1 MTAATAETLNGIAT
15 TEAHTESAY
24 STAPR
29 DWGSEPDFQMGF
41 EWLGRTAIPAHEM
54 SRHWLIM
61 GETGSGKTR
70 SCVMPLLDALLG
82 YGR

>member
-1 MTAATAETLNGIAT
+1 MTAATAEKINRIAT
-15 TEAHTESAY
+15 TESLAERAY
-24 STAPR
+24 STVPQ
-29 DWGSEPDFQMGF
+29 DWNDEPDFQMGF
-41 EWLGRTAIPAHEM
+41 EWLGRTAIPANEM